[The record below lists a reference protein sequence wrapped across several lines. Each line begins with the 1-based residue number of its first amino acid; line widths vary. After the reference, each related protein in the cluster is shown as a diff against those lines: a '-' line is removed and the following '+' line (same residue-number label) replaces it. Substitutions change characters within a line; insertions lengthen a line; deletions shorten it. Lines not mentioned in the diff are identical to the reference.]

1 MSTQLKITIGVAA
14 DLRLLLLALDG
25 DSDDGDDTANAVSSR
40 SQNSGYSTCLRPPV
54 IGQVVHDSGP
64 APVAQFLGAIDTW
77 EAEAPVGV

>member
-1 MSTQLKITIGVAA
+1 MAA

-54 IGQVVHDSGP
+54 IGQVVHDSG

-77 EAEAPVGV
+77 EAPVGV